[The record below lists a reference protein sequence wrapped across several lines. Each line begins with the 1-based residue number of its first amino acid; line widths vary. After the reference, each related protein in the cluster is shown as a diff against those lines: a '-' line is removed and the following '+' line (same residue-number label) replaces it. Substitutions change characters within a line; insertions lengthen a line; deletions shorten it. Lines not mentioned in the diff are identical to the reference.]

1 MANCLNHKT
10 KCNMTILCPT
20 DFSSLATAACR
31 VALRIASE
39 RGYNVHI
46 LHAYQQFRSAFQG
59 QLENEAD
66 KERIRHEAHSEMKR
80 FVGSLDLSGT
90 KANVT
95 YSLSEED
102 LVKAVHKYSEDVPVA
117 LVILGTEGATGL
129 AGALVGSNSYNLAK
143 NATVPVLIIPDGYVD
158 GDYNR
163 TIFFTDY
170 QVSDVETLRAMKLVF
185 GSDKANHCTL
195 IHITDSDDAEEV
207 TKLEQNLSEW
217 RDHLGAELGLAGLNF
232 SVVLGEE
239 HIATVNNILKS
250 QQAGLALLTVIG
262 GRNFFE
268 RIAKKSLARAIILN
282 PCVPV
287 FLFNHDRSEKS

>member
-1 MANCLNHKT
+1 PWPIACRSEIRCINRLVDFRYCRVPAAQNGIFEKPGLIAMANCLNHKT

-117 LVILGTEGATGL
+117 
-129 AGALVGSNSYNLAK
+129 
-143 NATVPVLIIPDGYVD
+143 
-158 GDYNR
+158 
-163 TIFFTDY
+163 
-170 QVSDVETLRAMKLVF
+170 
-185 GSDKANHCTL
+185 
-195 IHITDSDDAEEV
+195 
-207 TKLEQNLSEW
+207 
-217 RDHLGAELGLAGLNF
+217 
-232 SVVLGEE
+232 
-239 HIATVNNILKS
+239 
-250 QQAGLALLTVIG
+250 
-262 GRNFFE
+262 
-268 RIAKKSLARAIILN
+268 
-282 PCVPV
+282 
-287 FLFNHDRSEKS
+287 